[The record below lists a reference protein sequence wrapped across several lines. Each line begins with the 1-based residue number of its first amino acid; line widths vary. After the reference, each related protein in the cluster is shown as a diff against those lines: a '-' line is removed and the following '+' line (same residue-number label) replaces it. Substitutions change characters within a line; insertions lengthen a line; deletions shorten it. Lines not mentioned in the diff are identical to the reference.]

1 MGGLATA
8 GCAAKGRGGMGCDV
22 VRIGIGAVGGAA
34 PAGIGTGA
42 GTVETGG
49 GAAWVSWGGGDDGVS
64 GRDDD
69 DEMTWKPSGRAGVM
83 AEAVWALG
91 RSGRGVE

>member
-1 MGGLATA
+1 M
-8 GCAAKGRGGMGCDV
+8 
-22 VRIGIGAVGGAA
+22 
-34 PAGIGTGA
+34 
-42 GTVETGG
+42 ETGG